1 LVDGGESLPLR
12 GAAAGLE
19 WFLEKY
25 NRAVDEIVAFCADC
39 AVPLE
44 GIDVADVGCGEGSMA
59 LGFLNRVHP
68 RRVVGFDTVATDTG
82 ELLDRA
88 RTLGLVQTLP
98 SALEFRRSQP
108 TQLPAEAGE
117 FDFVYS
123 WSAFEHIADPVLVLR
138 EIHRILRPN
147 GCFFLTLWPFYFSPK
162 GSHLWQWFD
171 QDFHHLLDQERDIVA
186 QVAASD
192 RQPREWAE
200 HMTHE
205 FERLNRIT
213 TDELQR
219 AVLAA
224 GFDVA
229 RVDLET
235 SPVLAPSSLSRYSW
249 ADLAISGIKLLARPR
264 R

>member
-1 LVDGGESLPLR
+1 LGNETEPLR
-12 GAAAGLE
+12 GPSAGLE

-25 NRAVDEIVAFCADC
+25 NRAVDEIVAYCADC

-44 GIDVADVGCGEGSMA
+44 GLDVADVGCGEGSMA
-59 LGFLNRVHP
+59 LGFLNRAKP
-68 RRVVGFDTVATDTG
+68 NRVAGFDTVATDT
-82 ELLDRA
+82 EQLLSRA
-88 RTLGLVQTLP
+88 RALGLVDALP
-98 SALEFRRSQP
+98 PQLEFRQSFP
-108 TQLPAEAGE
+108 TEIPAADAE

-123 WSAFEHIADPVLVLR
+123 WSAFEHIADPLPVLR
-138 EIHRILRPN
+138 EIHRILRPE
-147 GCFFLTLWPFYFSPK
+147 GCFFLTLWPFYFSAK

-171 QDFHHLLDQERDIVA
+171 QDFHHLLENERDIVA
-186 QVAASD
+186 EVAASD
-192 RQPREWAE
+192 RQPRDWADY
-200 HMTHE
+200 MNHE

-235 SPVLAPSSLSRYSW
+235 TPVLGPPSLGRYSW
-249 ADLAISGIKLLARPR
+249 ADLAISGIKLLARPHR
-264 R
+264 

>member
-1 LVDGGESLPLR
+1 MSDETEPLR
-12 GAAAGLE
+12 GPAAGLE
-19 WFLEKY
+19 WVLEKY
-25 NRAVDEIVAFCADC
+25 NRAVDEMVGYCADC

-44 GIDVADVGCGEGSMA
+44 GLDVADLGCGEGSMA
-59 LGFLNRVHP
+59 LGFFNRVKP
-68 RRVVGFDTVATDTG
+68 RSLIGFDIEATDTDK
-82 ELLDRA
+82 LLERA
-88 RTLGLVQTLP
+88 SALGLADALP
-98 SALEFRRSQP
+98 AGLEFRTSSADGDPSRRRRNSTSSTPGRPSSTSP
-108 TQLPAEAGE
+108 TLSP
-117 FDFVYS
+117 
-123 WSAFEHIADPVLVLR
+123 VLR
-138 EIHRILRPN
+138 EIHRILRPD

-171 QDFHHLLDQERDIVA
+171 QDFHHLLDNERDVVA

-192 RQPREWAE
+192 RQPREWADY
-200 HMTHE
+200 MTHE

-213 TDELQR
+213 TDQLQR

-235 SPVLAPSSLSRYSW
+235 TPVLGPPSLGRYSW